1 MYTEFAEIDQIQDL
15 VSSNI
20 LLMQYWDSLI
30 LNSFNF
36 FWGGGVR
43 GGGNKSFG
51 NKSCKVCHM
60 ILFVF
65 HIPVI
70 WLVALN
76 KPWNLIG
83 CFVFS
88 VACLLAGKKMRFKA
102 KIGAIRE

>member
-30 LNSFNF
+30 LNSSNF
-36 FWGGGVR
+36 FGGGGVR
-43 GGGNKSFG
+43 GGRNKSFG
-51 NKSCKVCHM
+51 NKRCKVCHM

>member
-20 LLMQYWDSLI
+20 LLMLYWDSLI
-30 LNSFNF
+30 LNSSI
-36 FWGGGVR
+36 FWGGGVG